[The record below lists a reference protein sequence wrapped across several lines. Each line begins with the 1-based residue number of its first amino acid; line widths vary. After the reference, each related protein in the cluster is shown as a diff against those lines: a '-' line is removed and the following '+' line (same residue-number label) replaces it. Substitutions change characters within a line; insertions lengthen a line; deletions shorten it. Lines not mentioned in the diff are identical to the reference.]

1 MATAQRGRSRGSSVL
16 ITLLVLLIIVVIFFT
31 VGYVLARTLI

>member
-1 MATAQRGRSRGSSVL
+1 MAAAQRGRSTGSSVL
-16 ITLLVLLIIVVIFFT
+16 ITLLVLLIIIVIFFT